1 MQLSKLVENVEIKQ
15 IIGDLNLDIRE
26 VKIDSNYITKGD
38 MFICLI
44 GSDYDGHDFINQVEN
59 YGASAVVTEKVLQT
73 NITQIV
79 VENSR
84 LAMSKIASNYFGNPE
99 KQIKIIGVVGTNGK
113 TSTCHIIKNILQ
125 KSGVKCGVIGTLG
138 IEYADKFFESK
149 LTTPDPLDFFAIIKD
164 MVDNDIHT
172 VVMEVSAHSIYLDK
186 VRNLEFDIAIFTNCT
201 RDHLDFF
208 ENMEKYEQTK
218 YSFFEKNIC
227 KYIVANVDDQL
238 GAKIAKNLKGVITY
252 GVDNP
257 ADVFAMDIKQTIK
270 GNTFVLNLF
279 DCIYEINLNLFGD
292 FNVYNALAS
301 ATATA
306 LFGIKPNVI
315 ASSLSNVQTIN
326 GRLEK
331 VFENSYSVYVDYAHT
346 PDGLMKV
353 LTTLKKNCK
362 GRLICVFGCGGN
374 RDFGKRELMGKI
386 SASVADFT
394 VITSDNPR
402 FEEPMDI
409 MTEIEK
415 GHLQVS
421 KNYIMIQDRVEGIKY
436 AISMA
441 KKNDVILIAGKGG
454 EKYQEVLGIK
464 HLYNDKDT
472 VNEIVR
478 GC

>member
-1 MQLSKLVENVEIKQ
+1 MQLNKLIKDLEIKQ
-15 IIGDLNLDIRE
+15 VIGNLDLEIRE
-26 VKIDSNYITKGD
+26 VKIDSNSITKGD

-44 GSDYDGHDFINQVEN
+44 GANYDGHDFINQVEN
-59 YGASAVVTEKVLQT
+59 YGASVVVTEKILQT

-84 LAMSKIASNYFGNPE
+84 LAMSKIASNYFNNPE

-113 TSTCHIIKNILQ
+113 TSTCHIIKNILE
-125 KSGVKCGVIGTLG
+125 KAGVKCGVVGTLG
-138 IEYADKFFESK
+138 VEYADKFFESK

-164 MVDNDIHT
+164 MVDNGIQC

-186 VRNLEFDIAIFTNCT
+186 VRNLQFDIAIFTNFT

-227 KYIVANVDDQL
+227 KYIVANIDDEL
-238 GAKIAKNLKGVITY
+238 GAKISKNLKGVITY
-252 GVDNP
+252 GIDNP
-257 ADVFAMDIKQTIK
+257 ADVFAMDIKQTVK
-270 GNTFVLNLF
+270 GNIFLINLF
-279 DCIYEINLNLFGD
+279 DCVYEIDLNLFGD

-306 LFGIKPNVI
+306 LFGVKPNVI
-315 ASSLSNVQTIN
+315 ASALCSVEKID

-331 VFENSYSVYVDYAHT
+331 VFEKDFSVYIDYAHT
-346 PDGLMKV
+346 PDGLTKV

-362 GRLICVFGCGGN
+362 GKLICVFGCGGN

-386 SASVADFT
+386 SANIADFT

-409 MTEIEK
+409 MSEIEK

-421 KNYIMIQDRVEGIKY
+421 KKYVMVQDRVEGIKY
-436 AISMA
+436 AIAMA
-441 KKNDVILIAGKGG
+441 KKDDVVLIAGKGG

-472 VNEIVR
+472 VN
-478 GC
+478 